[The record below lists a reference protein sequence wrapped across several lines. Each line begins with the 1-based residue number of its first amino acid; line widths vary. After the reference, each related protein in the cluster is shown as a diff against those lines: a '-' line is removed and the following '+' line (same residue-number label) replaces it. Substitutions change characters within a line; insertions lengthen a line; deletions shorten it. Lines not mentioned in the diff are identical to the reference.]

1 MALNSRTGTAARAAV
16 MTAVVLALGTCRAA
30 ATPTVAVPVT
40 LPSGPTLQESWTAR
54 IEYPV
59 LARKTPGGRVVAQL
73 EHVSYYS
80 RRAALYMVTGSQKLA
95 NGKVWIRIQLPKRPN
110 GLNGWVPSDAVAL
123 RRHHTWIRVSRATK
137 TVRVFTDGKQIKVFK
152 AAVGTGGTPTPAG
165 LFAVHD
171 VVPVSGLLGPY
182 ILALTAHSRVLKT
195 FAGGDGTIGIHGWPD
210 REALGK
216 AVSHGCVRMSRTGV
230 QQLKKWA
237 RPGIPVEIVG

>member
-1 MALNSRTGTAARAAV
+1 VILVTLASTPGPATAS
-16 MTAVVLALGTCRAA
+16 
-30 ATPTVAVPVT
+30 ATTAVPVV
-40 LPSGPTLQESWTAR
+40 LPTGPTLAESWTAR

-59 LARKTPGGRVVAQL
+59 LARKSPGGRKVAEL

-80 RRAALYMVTGSQKLA
+80 RGAALYMVTGSRQLP

-110 GLNGWVPSDAVAL
+110 GLNGWVPSDAVTL
-123 RRHHTWIRVSRATK
+123 RRHHVWIRVSRATR
-137 TVRVFTDGKQIKVFK
+137 TVRVFKDGTQIKAFK

-171 VVPVSGLLGPY
+171 VVPVTGLLGPY
-182 ILALTAHSRVLKT
+182 IIALTAHSRVLKT

-210 REALGK
+210 RGALGK